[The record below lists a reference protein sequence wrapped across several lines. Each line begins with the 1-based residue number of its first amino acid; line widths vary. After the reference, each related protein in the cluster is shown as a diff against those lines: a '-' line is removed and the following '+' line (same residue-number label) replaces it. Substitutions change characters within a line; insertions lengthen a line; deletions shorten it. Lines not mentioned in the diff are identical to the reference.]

1 MGTEDSPP
9 GHWKFAWPCMHP
21 QSLSRVHLF
30 VTPWT
35 VGGQTLLSMEFPKQE
50 YWSGLPFLSRGNL
63 PDTGIE
69 SVSPVLAG
77 RFFTSEPS
85 GKPYCFGKIVCACGF
100 SEEYSYLPPDH
111 WKRQETG

>member
-9 GHWKFAWPCMHP
+9 GHWKFAWPCIHP

-69 SVSPVLAG
+69 SVALVPASLV
-77 RFFTSEPS
+77 RVSE
-85 GKPYCFGKIVCACGF
+85 
-100 SEEYSYLPPDH
+100 
-111 WKRQETG
+111 